1 MSHIL
6 TCETGFEAPGLQPGE
21 AALAPIRILSALVS
35 ATVVSAWCSRSKIK
49 RLSLFFAHW
58 LSGMIWNLSFM
69 MEDMMVTVCWAGS
82 GAIHLIKT
90 VKFITFASSH
100 MLSLTNLVICVNLAL
115 IVLSQ
120 GTVTRVHS
128 ISSPRLLMV
137 LLAISVCMTAAT
149 VPLWETVSVLG
160 TRFWITNSDKAAHD
174 AFVISTFFVECVVGV
189 CMLGIVVWLLL
200 LRAEQVKGCWK
211 THSRV
216 RYYFCLTL
224 LGTAVNVSLGI
235 CSVIFLSTDVSD
247 TTLAAYAYGAR
258 FVHVALDTFVLY
270 GVLREKDLD
279 ERAMDSIPSDSHTD
293 NSPGPA
299 VPDGQAES
307 MHPRPGG
314 NFTRKISL
322 SARPNV

>member
-1 MSHIL
+1 MSNIL

-35 ATVVSAWCSRSKIK
+35 VTVVSAWCSQSKIK

-58 LSGMIWNLSFM
+58 LSGMVWNVCFM
-69 MEDMMVTVCWAGS
+69 VEDMMVSVCWAGS
-82 GAIHLIKT
+82 GAINSIKA

-100 MLSLTNLVICVNLAL
+100 MLALTNLVICVNLAL

-120 GTVTRVHS
+120 GTVTRVQS

-137 LLAISVCMTAAT
+137 LLGISVCMTAAT

-160 TRFWITNSDKAAHD
+160 TRFWITNSDEAAQH
-174 AFVISTFFVECVVGV
+174 AFVISTFFVESVVGV
-189 CMLGIVVWLLL
+189 SMLVIVAWLLL
-200 LRAEQVKGCWK
+200 LRTEQVKGCWN

-224 LGTAVNVSLGI
+224 LGTAVNFSLGI
-235 CSVIFLSTDVSD
+235 CSVIFLTTDVSD
-247 TTLAAYAYGAR
+247 TILAAYAYGAR

-279 ERAMDSIPSDSHTD
+279 ERDCDGCPSNPQTTG
-293 NSPGPA
+293 NSPGLA
-299 VPDGQAES
+299 LPDGRAES
-307 MHPRPGG
+307 VMHHRA
-314 NFTRKISL
+314 RSYSISIT
-322 SARPNV
+322 ACENNI